1 MWQGLQIIFIKEAL
15 FREGFFFES
24 LTTQLTSGYDYEKLF
39 KSNSSL
45 PQNSSVMAY
54 LCGQP
59 LGQEI

>member
-1 MWQGLQIIFIKEAL
+1 MLNRPTFGGHINE
-15 FREGFFFES
+15 EGFFFES
-24 LTTQLTSGYDYEKLF
+24 LTTQMTSGYDYAKLF

-45 PQNSSVMAY
+45 PQNGSMMVY